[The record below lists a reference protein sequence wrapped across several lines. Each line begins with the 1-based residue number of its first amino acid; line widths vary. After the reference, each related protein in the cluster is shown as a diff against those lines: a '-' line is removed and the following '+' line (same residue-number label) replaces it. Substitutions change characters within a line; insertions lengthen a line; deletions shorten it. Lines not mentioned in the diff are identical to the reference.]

1 MRVETCPPE
10 VLAGIADLDLV
21 ARIIVEGLVSGLHRS
36 PFHGYS
42 AEFSQYRHYR
52 PGDDLKYVDWKLV
65 ARTDRLYTKQFR
77 ETTNVASAI
86 VLDTSASMNFPTARL
101 KPRATSA
108 DVAQDF
114 GLAKTNV
121 AQDFSL
127 AKANVAQDFS
137 LVKADVAQDFS
148 LVKADVAQDFS
159 LAKFRYAVIAAAAL
173 AHLISGQ
180 GDAIGLLAGD
190 RFQPPRAG
198 RQHLRGLLAALS
210 SLHPA
215 GSWSVA
221 DNVRRAS
228 ERLKRRGLLL
238 VFSDFYDD
246 EDRTLAELRRASRMG
261 HEVMLF
267 QVLSREEIELPY
279 RRDLELTDL
288 ESGRSLVINAGLA
301 RRDYKD
307 AVAAF
312 LERWHGRAGAE
323 GFQYSLIV
331 TDTPPERALRN
342 VLLARGHR

>member
-10 VLAGIADLDLV
+10 VLAQIADLELV
-21 ARIIVEGLVSGLHRS
+21 AKIMAEGLMSGLHRS

-42 AEFSQYRHYR
+42 AEFSQYRRYR

-77 ETTNVASAI
+77 ETTNMASAI

-101 KPRATSA
+101 KPRATS
-108 DVAQDF
+108 
-114 GLAKTNV
+114 
-121 AQDFSL
+121 S
-127 AKANVAQDFS
+127 AN
-137 LVKADVAQDFS
+137 
-148 LVKADVAQDFS
+148 VAQDFS

-228 ERLKRRGLLL
+228 ERLKRGGLLL

-246 EDRTLAELRRASRMG
+246 EERTLAELRRASRMG
-261 HEVMLF
+261 HEVVLF
-267 QVLSREEIELPY
+267 QILSREEIELPY
-279 RRDLELTDL
+279 RRDLDFTDL
-288 ESGRSLVINAGLA
+288 ESGRSLAINAGLA

-307 AVAAF
+307 MVAAF

-342 VLLARGHR
+342 FLLARGHR